1 MKKALSIITSVI
13 IVIST
18 LFSVNISFAKETSEE
33 NILVNPVYENY
44 LSDEDAQEMISEKQS
59 KSASEEDG
67 IIRNNSVKEIEF
79 KDIDSAAAY
88 LRDSMIARQE
98 LISFSVKAKKSTK
111 EAVMDTLLETATSER
126 LYTTSS
132 SGDYLRW
139 SWGGCGYNCS
149 ESLVSGGY
157 AVYTYDIYFL
167 YYTNARQEKEVDAE
181 IADAIDK
188 LNLATMTSTYDKISA
203 IYNYIC
209 KVADYDMVVQSPD
222 DNPLSFTAYGCLIEN
237 KTVCQGYAT
246 AIYKICKTLG
256 IPVRVINNDVHGWNI
271 VKIGNKYY
279 NIDATWD
286 DNNSKPYDYSKAK
299 DGVMW
304 GDYIF
309 HSYFLKSDADL
320 QSDNIYHYKD
330 SSFLTD
336 EFEKEYPISSRSYY
350 VYTYEDAPITSGNF
364 YHTAYCPVCGE
375 VEIKSEKC
383 TFNNKVCIY
392 CSRDITDKTQVTG
405 LYTAGR
411 GDDGARIR
419 LAWNAVEDATEYNIY
434 QKISGKYEKIGTSTT
449 TGYNVT
455 ELHSGWEYYFKVAA
469 VINGE
474 EGTESDELHTVA
486 ACASPTG
493 FTVEAVSDNQ
503 ISVEWDAGS
512 AHGYY
517 LEWSTDPTFKTNKQS
532 ANLVGVNNTSKT
544 ITVNGNAKDYYV
556 RVRLWRYWEDGYVYG
571 NFSDAVKVA
580 KVTGLYTAGRGDD
593 GARIR
598 LAWNAVDGAT
608 EYNIYQKKDGEFVK
622 IGSSDT
628 ASYNATELHSGW
640 EYYFKVSAIVDGKE
654 VGMSDEFHTVAAC
667 ASPTGFTVEAV
678 SENQISVKWDAGSA
692 HGYYL
697 EWSTDPTFK
706 TNKQSANLVGVNNT
720 SKTITVNGN
729 AGDYYVRVRLWRY
742 WQDGYVYGS
751 FSQAERVYKVTGLY
765 TAGRGGEGSTI
776 RLAWNAVDG
785 ATEYKIYKKVSGKY
799 EPIGT
804 TKTTDF
810 NAENLHSGWEYYFK
824 VSAMV
829 DGEEVGMSDEFHT
842 VAACA
847 SPTGLTA
854 KVVSDNE
861 ISVTWDVGSAHGYYL
876 EWSTDPTFATNKQ
889 SANLVGVNNTSR
901 TIKVNGNADEYYI
914 RVRLWRYWEDGYVY
928 GSFSQALKVEN
939 A

>member
-1 MKKALSIITSVI
+1 MKILKKILSLLISVITVISMFSFGQAAFAQSQLELGKIATVVLENDGSTQAYTFTPEKSGKYVITSHAKGTIDPKCIVNVMSSGENVAI
-13 IVIST
+13 I
-18 LFSVNISFAKETSEE
+18 EDSEGQGS
-33 NILVNPVYENY
+33 NF
-44 LSDEDAQEMISEKQS
+44 
-59 KSASEEDG
+59 
-67 IIRNNSVKEIEF
+67 KEILELE
-79 KDIDSAAAY
+79 KGVEY
-88 LRDSMIARQE
+88 LFIFGMNNM
-98 LISFSVKAKKSTK
+98 STK
-111 EAVMDTLLETATSER
+111 AEYDVDLFEYTEPDPEPETP
-126 LYTTSS
+126 
-132 SGDYLRW
+132 
-139 SWGGCGYNCS
+139 
-149 ESLVSGGY
+149 
-157 AVYTYDIYFL
+157 
-167 YYTNARQEKEVDAE
+167 EK
-181 IADAIDK
+181 
-188 LNLATMTSTYDKISA
+188 
-203 IYNYIC
+203 
-209 KVADYDMVVQSPD
+209 
-222 DNPLSFTAYGCLIEN
+222 
-237 KTVCQGYAT
+237 
-246 AIYKICKTLG
+246 
-256 IPVRVINNDVHGWNI
+256 
-271 VKIGNKYY
+271 
-279 NIDATWD
+279 
-286 DNNSKPYDYSKAK
+286 
-299 DGVMW
+299 
-304 GDYIF
+304 
-309 HSYFLKSDADL
+309 
-320 QSDNIYHYKD
+320 
-330 SSFLTD
+330 
-336 EFEKEYPISSRSYY
+336 
-350 VYTYEDAPITSGNF
+350 
-364 YHTAYCPVCGE
+364 
-375 VEIKSEKC
+375 
-383 TFNNKVCIY
+383 
-392 CSRDITDKTQVTG
+392 VTG
-405 LYTAGR
+405 LYAAGR

-469 VINGE
+469 VNGKVV
-474 EGTESDELHTVA
+474 GPESDELHTVA

-493 FTVEAVSDNQ
+493 ISAEPISNNQ
-503 ISVEWDAGS
+503 IKVKWDAGS

-608 EYNIYQKKDGEFVK
+608 EYNIYQKIDGEFVK
-622 IGSSDT
+622 VGTSDT

-742 WQDGYVYGS
+742 WEDGYVYGS

-799 EPIGT
+799 ELIGT

-889 SANLVGVNNTSR
+889 SANLVGVNNTSK
-901 TIKVNGNADEYYI
+901 TIKVNGNADKYYV

-928 GSFSQALKVEN
+928 GSFSQALKVEK
-939 A
+939 